1 MLDGHDFKMGF
12 FSSNKNRMA
21 STAINRRGRSR
32 SIKGQN
38 RRLVSDMMY
47 DNARFNDSK
56 NALSTVTYIE
66 QPTKKQ
72 IEAQELGFLGYSLKY
87 GDCMLVLDIE
97 DIIPEM
103 LLGASN
109 LITNGVFDNIRCDK
123 VGIVWSPKRKMFMML
138 ALNADYTCFVLFESA
153 NLYELPHI
161 IDLNMDILPVN
172 AQILEN
178 INRLMNS
185 VYELVHNMTSNPIMV
200 YKIGEIFKR

>member
-1 MLDGHDFKMGF
+1 MCGF

-21 STAINRRGRSR
+21 TTAINRRGRTR

-38 RRLVSDMMY
+38 RRLVTNMMY
-47 DNARFNDSK
+47 DNARAADS
-56 NALSTVTYIE
+56 NNRAMSTVTYID

-72 IEAQELGFLGYSLKY
+72 QEALDLGFLGYSLKY
-87 GDCMLVLDIE
+87 GDIMLVLDIE

-103 LLGASN
+103 LMGASN

-123 VGIVWSPKRKMFMML
+123 VGIVWSPKQKTFMML
-138 ALNADYTCFVLFESA
+138 ALNANYTCFVLFESK
-153 NLYELPHI
+153 NLYELPHV